1 MSRARTTVLV
11 IALGLL
17 AARPAAAQYLD
28 PGAGSVVI
36 QVIIAGVVGAAAVIR
51 FYWTKI
57 TSVFARGARKPPQS

>member
-11 IALGLL
+11 IGLGLL
-17 AARPAAAQYLD
+17 AVRPAAAQYLD

>member
-1 MSRARTTVLV
+1 MLGARTIAVT

-17 AARPAAAQYLD
+17 VARPLAAQYLD

-36 QVIIAGVVGAAAVIR
+36 QVIIAGVVGAAALIR